1 MDIMSIIH
9 CLNIKD
15 IRVYQI
21 LKRVPI
27 KHLMIFQTYNR
38 MIKNGKKHIFHLKK
52 RNHKT
57 FTIHASFLRIL
68 IIEQHWN

>member
-15 IRVYQI
+15 IKVYQI

-38 MIKNGKKHIFHLKK
+38 MIKNGRKHIFHLKK
-52 RNHKT
+52 RNH
-57 FTIHASFLRIL
+57 
-68 IIEQHWN
+68 